1 MPSIYKEKVLDVTHY
16 NEGLFSF
23 KATRNEA
30 LKFEN
35 GEFVMIGL
43 EVRQGFRCLGPTVLL
58 AQTMPRNLSF

>member
-1 MPSIYKEKVLDVTHY
+1 MPSIYKEKILDVTHY

-43 EVRQGFRCLGPTVLL
+43 EVDGVPLLRAYSML
-58 AQTMPRNLSF
+58 AQTMLRN